1 MKSTEALRILADVT
15 AYQGGMVT
23 SAQASMRG
31 ITRLDLSRLVEAG
44 HLERLAHGVY
54 KDAGAPA
61 GRFDDLHAAWLS
73 TDPKTMGEVR
83 IKDIANGVVVAGET
97 AADLHGIG
105 DFRALR
111 HDFVSPTRRQ
121 SQRRVIRYRQ
131 RALDPRD
138 VMLVEGLPV
147 MTVER
152 TIADLVEDLQDL
164 SLIADAL
171 RDASGKRTLDLDRL
185 RELLAP
191 LAVRNGF
198 RKADGAA
205 LLHRLMEIAGIDAD
219 SLARLLARSPSYRTL
234 AQIAR
239 QVANV
244 TVHDPRPTATGPRGS
259 GRRGHHQSMTE
270 LAPALRP
277 LAGPTGRLVAAY
289 RRELK
294 DVLRR
299 HGVTN
304 ARIFGSVARGDDH
317 EGSDLDLLVDFPPG
331 TSLVDIIGIQ
341 DELES
346 VLGAAVDLVPDKG
359 LKERVRA
366 SAEPDLIAL

>member
-1 MKSTEALRILADVT
+1 MKSTDALRILAHVT
-15 AYQGGMVT
+15 TYQWGMVT
-23 SAQASMRG
+23 SAQASRHE
-31 ITRLDLSRLVEAG
+31 ITRLDLSRLTQAG

-83 IKDIANGVVVAGET
+83 IKDSANGVVVAGET

-121 SQRRVIRYRQ
+121 SQRRDIRYRQ
-131 RALDPRD
+131 RALDPGD
-138 VMLVEGLPV
+138 VMLVHGLPV

-152 TIADLVEDLQDL
+152 TIADLVEALQDL

-171 RDASGKRTLDLDRL
+171 RDASGVRTIDLDRL

-191 LAVRNGF
+191 LAGRNGF
-198 RKADGAA
+198 RKGDGAA

-259 GRRGHHQSMTE
+259 GRRGYHQSMTE
-270 LAPALRP
+270 LAPTLRP
-277 LAGPTGRLVAAY
+277 LAGPTGRLVAAH
-289 RRELK
+289 RRELN

-317 EGSDLDLLVDFPPG
+317 EGSDLDLLVDFAPG